1 MGFKRE
7 KRKDYFLLDTSVEN
21 IFINEYMVSAPG
33 ELVKVYMFA
42 HMYSC
47 LETDI
52 NKEDIA

>member
-33 ELVKVYMFA
+33 EFVKVYMFA

-47 LETDI
+47 LLYTSRCV
-52 NKEDIA
+52 